1 MKKQKTFNDIF
12 VKNSMDIPFLLI
24 LLVILTIGLVMLL
37 SASYFNAFYNTASGD
52 SLYYFKRQLIFSV
65 FGVISMLVLSRVN
78 YKYFRLLGLLG
89 MGVSL
94 LLLVAVLLIPNEE
107 DDGIKRWI
115 YLGSFQFQ
123 PSEIAKFMLI
133 VFLANGLDRDNK
145 KLTSSALSPASV
157 AQKIYKY
164 SNKRI
169 LITQGTTTLFKYAVA
184 VLVVAG
190 LVALESHL
198 SGTILMLGIGV
209 VMLWLGE
216 GRARW
221 FAIAGIGGALV
232 ITLFVVYIEA
242 KNFQDIPFLKPYM
255 VERIQSWLDKDF
267 SPLDKRWQTNQSL
280 YAIGSGGLLGS
291 GLGNS
296 KEKYLYVSEPQN
308 DFIFAIVCEEL
319 GFVGAVGILL
329 LYALLIVRGLY
340 IGMRSRDR
348 FGALLVFGMI
358 SQLALQVFLNV
369 GVVSDLLP
377 NTGIGL
383 PFFSYGG
390 TSMCLCLW
398 EMGVV
403 LAVSRQANLPKVYS
417 FSNKTKKAKAV

>member
-1 MKKQKTFNDIF
+1 
-12 VKNSMDIPFLLI
+12 
-24 LLVILTIGLVMLL
+24 
-37 SASYFNAFYNTASGD
+37 
-52 SLYYFKRQLIFSV
+52 
-65 FGVISMLVLSRVN
+65 
-78 YKYFRLLGLLG
+78 
-89 MGVSL
+89 
-94 LLLVAVLLIPNEE
+94 
-107 DDGIKRWI
+107 
-115 YLGSFQFQ
+115 
-123 PSEIAKFMLI
+123 
-133 VFLANGLDRDNK
+133 
-145 KLTSSALSPASV
+145 
-157 AQKIYKY
+157 
-164 SNKRI
+164 
-169 LITQGTTTLFKYAVA
+169 
-184 VLVVAG
+184 
-190 LVALESHL
+190 
-198 SGTILMLGIGV
+198 
-209 VMLWLGE
+209 
-216 GRARW
+216 
-221 FAIAGIGGALV
+221 
-232 ITLFVVYIEA
+232 
-242 KNFQDIPFLKPYM
+242 M

>member
-1 MKKQKTFNDIF
+1 
-12 VKNSMDIPFLLI
+12 
-24 LLVILTIGLVMLL
+24 
-37 SASYFNAFYNTASGD
+37 
-52 SLYYFKRQLIFSV
+52 
-65 FGVISMLVLSRVN
+65 
-78 YKYFRLLGLLG
+78 
-89 MGVSL
+89 
-94 LLLVAVLLIPNEE
+94 
-107 DDGIKRWI
+107 
-115 YLGSFQFQ
+115 
-123 PSEIAKFMLI
+123 
-133 VFLANGLDRDNK
+133 
-145 KLTSSALSPASV
+145 
-157 AQKIYKY
+157 
-164 SNKRI
+164 
-169 LITQGTTTLFKYAVA
+169 
-184 VLVVAG
+184 
-190 LVALESHL
+190 
-198 SGTILMLGIGV
+198 MLGIGV